1 MAAHPPVHLTTMRA
15 AKPLRLTGMYLVL
28 CVVAV
33 TWMIPYVWT
42 VRTAFSEGVNIFSTT
57 LELVPRSL
65 TLDNFVQVFALAPI
79 GRMTVNSIIIVVGA
93 TALIIVTSA
102 LAGYA
107 LSRPG
112 LPFARIIMVFFLA
125 AIMVPG
131 ESLLIPTFL
140 TVRDFGL
147 LNSYPGVILP
157 MATDAFVIF
166 VFERFFSQLPFE
178 VLDAATV
185 DGASEIQVFWRI
197 VLPMS
202 TPALAAMTTL
212 VFIGAYDAFLWP
224 LVILNGPEK
233 MPLTLG
239 LYYFAT
245 EQVTHYEYII
255 TYSLLLTLP
264 VLVMFLLGQ
273 KFFIR
278 GLQLGAIKG

>member
-1 MAAHPPVHLTTMRA
+1 MRRVA
-15 AKPLRLTGMYLVL
+15 GRAVMYAVLV
-28 CVVAV
+28 VVALV
-33 TWMIPYVWT
+33 WMIPYIWT
-42 VRTAFSEGVNIFSTT
+42 LRTAFSEGVNIFSST
-57 LELVPRSL
+57 LELLPRRL
-65 TLDNFVQVFALAPI
+65 TFENFVQVFQLAPV
-79 GRMTVNSIIIVVGA
+79 GRMTVNSVIIVFG
-93 TALIIVTSA
+93 TTFLIIASSA

-112 LPFARIIMVFFLA
+112 LPLARVIMVFFLA

-140 TVRDFGL
+140 AVRDMGL
-147 LNSYPGVILP
+147 LNSYQGVILP

-166 VFERFFSQLPFE
+166 VFERFFSQLPSE
-178 VLDAATV
+178 VIDAAIV
-185 DGASEIQVFWRI
+185 DGASDFQVFWRV

-202 TPALAAMTTL
+202 TPAVAAMTTL

-224 LVILNGPEK
+224 LVILNGPDM

-245 EQVTHYEYII
+245 EQITHYEYII

-264 VLVMFLLGQ
+264 VLLLFLLGQ

-278 GLQLGAIKG
+278 GLQLGAVKG